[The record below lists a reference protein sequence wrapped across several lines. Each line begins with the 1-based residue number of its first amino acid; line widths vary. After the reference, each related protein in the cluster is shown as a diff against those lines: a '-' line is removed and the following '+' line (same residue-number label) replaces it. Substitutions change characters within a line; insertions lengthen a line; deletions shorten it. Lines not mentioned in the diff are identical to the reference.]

1 MEARTEYI
9 EHYDRYLHSLLQE
22 PEAAAYI
29 CRAYDFLE
37 FGMKHGQTL
46 RLHAD
51 ARKLPWL
58 LVAVG
63 AFLEAADHR
72 LHYSLNDDC
81 TALRYF
87 EPPPR
92 KPSFFSSHS
101 GKE

>member
-9 EHYDRYLHSLLQE
+9 EHYDRYLHRLLQE
-22 PEAAAYI
+22 HEAAAYI

-37 FGMKHGQTL
+37 FGMKHGQVL
-46 RLHAD
+46 RLNAD

-92 KPSFFSSHS
+92 KPSIFPSRSSK
-101 GKE
+101 G